1 MDLRLKPGKC
11 RHLSVCGG
19 QSKDVVFHI
28 GAHRIPSIRDEE
40 QKFLG
45 RLLSFR
51 GKSEET
57 FNLVK
62 DTLKTALDNVE
73 ASLVRSE
80 YKLWILKHYLLPSK
94 RFFLT
99 VHTLTMTHLKLLDT
113 FVNQYTKRW
122 SGVPKSATNVII
134 HSKEGLDIPSISAT
148 YTEAHNVSHARTRLQ
163 GDMVINHVLDH
174 TLQREA
180 SYIKL
185 LEGGATLQLS

>member
-1 MDLRLKPGKC
+1 MLRSHQKIINIIERNILSMGLRLKPSKC

-19 QSKDVVFHI
+19 QPKDVVFHI
-28 GAHRIPSIRDEE
+28 GANRIPSIRDEE

-45 RLLSFR
+45 RLLFFR

-62 DTLKTALDNVE
+62 DTLKSALDNIE

-113 FVNQYTKRW
+113 FVDQYTKRW

-134 HSKEGLDIPSISAT
+134 HLKEGLDIPTISAT
-148 YTEAHNVSHARTRLQ
+148 YTEAHNV
-163 GDMVINHVLDH
+163 
-174 TLQREA
+174 
-180 SYIKL
+180 
-185 LEGGATLQLS
+185 